1 MGQHDDMDLKEAPR
15 LTDSLTQSQHHNT
28 PEPWACGRVGQKGV
42 VTWYKAIQR
51 AHMIW
56 TMTSRDLSTRVWL
69 QLFARS
75 IDATPCIARDG
86 RFSKFASS
94 CPLTYFILEDCEI
107 YQDDVINGCY
117 TSYTFSIL
125 SSFPLSTA
133 RYILLVE
140 QDRRDAYLG
149 NSIAFVTSKGVAR
162 RQDLS
167 IV

>member
-1 MGQHDDMDLKEAPR
+1 MDQHDDTDLKEAPR

-28 PEPWACGRVGQKGV
+28 PERAGGWVRRV
-42 VTWYKAIQR
+42 WYKSVQGYPAGPYDLDDDE
-51 AHMIW
+51 
-56 TMTSRDLSTRVWL
+56 SRPQHQSLTAVIAS
-69 QLFARS
+69 S
-75 IDATPCIARDG
+75 IDATPCIADG

-107 YQDDVINGCY
+107 YKDNFVLNGCY

-125 SSFPLSTA
+125 SSFPLSAA

-162 RQDLS
+162 RRNLS

>member
-1 MGQHDDMDLKEAPR
+1 MDQHDDTDLKEAPR
-15 LTDSLTQSQHHNT
+15 LTDSLIQSQHHKT
-28 PEPWACGRVGQKGV
+28 LEWVGQKGV
-42 VTWYKAIQR
+42 VQGYPAGPYDLDDDE
-51 AHMIW
+51 
-56 TMTSRDLSTRVWL
+56 SRPQHQSLTAVI
-69 QLFARS
+69 ARS
-75 IDATPCIARDG
+75 IDATSCIARDG

-107 YQDDVINGCY
+107 YKDNLLNGCY
-117 TSYTFSIL
+117 TSYTFSTL

-162 RQDLS
+162 RRNLS